1 MERAKRNPNRWRA
14 FVPGVVLA
22 AVAMAA
28 ALILGSIDA
37 ARSANYQ
44 SIGKLLVPDASGA
57 SWTLALVGT
66 AEGTAIA
73 IVIVVV
79 VLGVQLTADRYS
91 PRIID
96 IFVGDRFNTAVLALF
111 LGSIVYT
118 ILVSA
123 TVKTDY
129 VPLFAV
135 YGAMALAVAD
145 FSILLPYVRHMFSVM
160 RAESIITSI
169 EGRAARTLAK
179 AAAGPARP
187 ECRHEIRDALAQITD
202 IALGSIQEGDTE
214 VCLTAIESLREL
226 MVRDYVPIKSHLQAS
241 WFTVDSVDLPGG
253 SEQIIAQVDRTR
265 TWVEHTVLSDLLDL
279 IGETPAFRKE
289 VIHAIARA
297 TRALGEAAIAVNDH
311 DLEVLV
317 IRFFNTYLRAA
328 MNQRAAPFAY
338 AIFNEYRAFAVRSRN
353 SRPELLL
360 RVAEHLLG
368 YGRSFDAAGMPF
380 IIGTAG
386 EDVATMIQT
395 VAEEDF
401 DRALLLTELTARNLR
416 QMVPIAQPIALN
428 GMLKAAIKLTL
439 WSLATGHDQ
448 LTAVLL
454 EAIREVPSSLT
465 EDALQRMELT
475 REGVFYEVSDRVVA
489 FDWVEP
495 DLRELIPALRLEL
508 SGQALKPAR
517 TPRRPVAAH
526 S

>member
-1 MERAKRNPNRWRA
+1 MERGRRSPNRLLGL
-14 FVPGVVLA
+14 VPGAVLA
-22 AVAMAA
+22 AATVAGV
-28 ALILGSIDA
+28 ILFGVLDA
-37 ARSANYQ
+37 ARSTKYPNV
-44 SIGKLLVPDASGA
+44 GRLLVPDANGA
-57 SWTLALVGT
+57 SWTLSLLGT
-66 AEGTAIA
+66 AEGSAIA

-96 IFVGDRFNTAVLALF
+96 IFVRDRFNGAVLALF
-111 LGSIVYT
+111 LGSIVFT
-118 ILVSA
+118 ILVSSE
-123 TVKTDY
+123 VKADY

-135 YGAMALAVAD
+135 YAAIALAVID
-145 FSILLPYVRHMFSVM
+145 FSFLLPYVRHMFNVM
-160 RAESIITSI
+160 RADSIITSI
-169 EGRAARTLAK
+169 ESRAARTLRR

-187 ECRHEIRDALAQITD
+187 RYRHDIRDALAQITD
-202 IALGSIQEGDTE
+202 IALGSIQEGDTA

-226 MVRDYVPIKSHLQAS
+226 MVRDYVPIKSRLEPA
-241 WFTVDSVDLPGG
+241 WFSVDSVDLPGG

-297 TRALGEAAIAVNDH
+297 TRALGEAAIAVDDS
-311 DLEVLV
+311 DLEDLV

-338 AIFNEYRAFAVRSRN
+338 AIFNEYRAFAVRSRA
-353 SRPELLL
+353 SRPDLLL

-395 VAEEDF
+395 VAPEDF

-416 QMVPIAQPIALN
+416 QMVAIAQPIALN
-428 GMLKAAIKLTL
+428 GMLKAVIKLSL
-439 WSLATGHDQ
+439 WSMAAGLDL
-448 LTAVLL
+448 LTAVLV
-454 EAIREVPSSLT
+454 EAIQAVPASLT

-489 FDWVEP
+489 FDWVDP

-508 SGQALKPAR
+508 SGSALKRSR
-517 TPRRPVAAH
+517 TSRRPVPAH

>member
-1 MERAKRNPNRWRA
+1 MERGRRSPNRWRA
-14 FVPGVVLA
+14 FAPGAVLA
-22 AVAMAA
+22 VVAVAAA
-28 ALILGSIDA
+28 AVLGSVDA
-37 ARSANYQ
+37 ARSARYPNLA
-44 SIGKLLVPDASGA
+44 KLLVPDPAGA
-57 SWTLALVGT
+57 SWTLSLLGT

-96 IFVGDRFNTAVLALF
+96 IFVRDRFNSAVLALF

-123 TVKTDY
+123 EVKTDY

-135 YGAMALAVAD
+135 YGAVAMAVID
-145 FSILLPYVRHMFSVM
+145 FSILLPYVSHMFSVM
-160 RAESIITSI
+160 RAESIITSV
-169 EGRAARTLAK
+169 ENRAAATFRR

-187 ECRHEIRDALAQITD
+187 QYRHQTRDALAQITD
-202 IALGSIQEGDTE
+202 IALGSIQKGDTE

-226 MVRDYVPIKSHLQAS
+226 MVRDYVPIKSRLEGS
-241 WFTVDSVDLPGG
+241 WFSVDSVDLPGG

-297 TRALGEAAIAVNDH
+297 TRVLGEAAIEVNDS

-317 IRFFNTYLRAA
+317 VRFFNTYLRAA

-338 AIFNEYRAFAVRSRN
+338 AIFNEYRAFAVRARH

-380 IIGTAG
+380 IVGTAG
-386 EDVATMIQT
+386 EDVATMVQT
-395 VAEEDF
+395 VAAEDF
-401 DRALLLTELTARNLR
+401 DRALLLTELAARNLR
-416 QMVPIAQPIALN
+416 QMVANAQPIALN
-428 GMLKAAIKLTL
+428 GMLKAAIKLAL
-439 WSLATGHDQ
+439 WALASGHDQ

-454 EAIREVPSSLT
+454 EAIRAVPGSLT
-465 EDALQRMELT
+465 DDALQRMELT

-495 DLRELIPALRLEL
+495 DLRELIPALRQEL
-508 SGQALKPAR
+508 SGNGLKPAR
-517 TPRRPVAAH
+517 TPGRPVPAH